1 MKPSAGWVLCTI
13 AGLLACQS
21 PPDPQG
27 GSGMAALTRVQPGQT
42 RAVTSSDEDLNSN
55 YDRRTY
61 IEPGETMVL
70 ADIQGP
76 ATVNHIWLTFSEARP
91 NWLEAGG
98 SANPAEIVLR
108 MYWDNHPEPSVEA
121 PLGDFFAAGFGLR
134 QEVRSLPVQVE
145 GGDGYNAFWRMP
157 FFRRGLITVTNEGE
171 KNVRSFYYQI
181 DYTRADHLPE
191 GTAYFHAQ
199 YRQEF
204 PETLG
209 RDYLILDAEGQGHYV
224 GTVMSVQSRSPYWFG
239 EGDAR
244 IYVDGDTVPSIQ
256 GTGTEDYFLSAW
268 GLDEHLYPY
277 FGCTYLS
284 DDPSNLG
291 MRATMYRWHIE
302 DPIRFQES
310 LRFEIEHTGWIS
322 ADETETGEVDGH
334 VQREDDI
341 ATVAFWY
348 QVGHGKRFTTLPSL
362 AERVF
367 SDHDLIVQ
375 GRDLLP
381 SAHHSGGTLEI
392 QAGYDWTGDGQ
403 LFFAP
408 PSGGASLEVDFPVA
422 EEELRGLV
430 LRLTHGPDYG
440 RYRIFLDGTEVTNLA
455 DYPDWNP
462 RGARDFYSPQVEVRD
477 LYLGSYTLSPGAH
490 TLRFE
495 AAGANPL
502 SSGDNLGLDSVR
514 LRERWHKQR
523 PSLRPADGG
532 EGPYGP
538 STTSEDPGDR
548 EGR

>member
-1 MKPSAGWVLCTI
+1 
-13 AGLLACQS
+13 
-21 PPDPQG
+21 
-27 GSGMAALTRVQPGQT
+27 MAALTQVQPGRT
-42 RAVTSSDEDLNSN
+42 KAITSSDPDLASN

-70 ADIQGP
+70 ADIEGP
-76 ATVNHIWLTFSEARP
+76 AIVNHIWLTFSEARP

-98 SANPAEIVLR
+98 AAAPDEIVLR
-108 MYWDNHPEPSVEA
+108 MYWDDHTEPAVET

-145 GGDGYNAFWRMP
+145 GGDGYNAFWQMP
-157 FFRRGLITVTNEGE
+157 FFERGLITVTNEGS
-171 KNVRSFYYQI
+171 KNVRSFYYHI
-181 DYTRADHLPE
+181 DYTEVDELPE
-191 GTAYFHAQ
+191 GTAFFHAQ

-209 RDYLILDAEGQGHYV
+209 QDYLILDAEGQGHYV

-239 EGDAR
+239 EGDVR
-244 IYVDGDTVPSIQ
+244 IYVDGATTPSIQ

-268 GLDEHLYPY
+268 GLAEHQYPY

-291 MRATMYRWHIE
+291 MRATSYRWHID
-302 DPIRFQES
+302 DPIRFEES

-334 VQREDDI
+334 VEREDDI

-348 QVGHGKRFTTLPSL
+348 QVGHAKRFTTLPTL
-362 AERVF
+362 AERTF
-367 SDHDLIVQ
+367 PEHDLVIE
-375 GRDLLP
+375 GREVLP
-381 SAHHSGGTLEI
+381 SARHSQGTLEL

-403 LFFAP
+403 VFFAP
-408 PSGGASLEVDFPVA
+408 TSAAGFLELDFQII

-430 LRLTHGPDYG
+430 LRFTHGPDYG
-440 RYRIFLDGTEVTNLA
+440 RYRIFLDGTEVENLR
-455 DYPDWNP
+455 DFPDWNP
-462 RGARDFYSPQVEVRD
+462 RGPRDFYSEGVEVRD
-477 LYLGSYTLSPGAH
+477 FYLGSYILSPGTH
-490 TLRFE
+490 TLRFDSV
-495 AAGANPL
+495 GKNPF
-502 SSGDNLGLDSVR
+502 SDGDVLGLDSVR
-514 LRERWHKQR
+514 LRERWQKKR

-538 STTSEDPGDR
+538 ATDTVTSGDR
-548 EGR
+548 